1 MALLFEWD
9 KVKAESNLRKH
20 RVSFEEAQT
29 VFLDNLSISVSDPE
43 HSSAESRFRIVGMSN
58 MNRVLVVSFTERGQ
72 RFRLVNAR
80 KAMRSEIKTYE
91 EKSFG

>member
-9 KVKAESNLRKH
+9 RVKADSNIRKH
-20 RVSFEEAQT
+20 RISFDEAQT
-29 VFLDNLSISVSDPE
+29 VFLDNLSISVPDPE
-43 HSSAESRFRIVGMSN
+43 HSSTESRFRIVGMSK

-72 RFRLVNAR
+72 RLRLISAR
-80 KAMRSEIKTYE
+80 KATRSEIKTYE